1 MLKPFKTIRKQQGWT
16 FWTLTSV
23 MAVVLLF
30 SYIGLQLVPVYLAN
44 DSIRNAMAQSI
55 EGPDPSKINRT
66 LIVRK
71 MKDQLYLDGNHKILK
86 YSTDLKVRRS
96 RSELIVETHYI
107 REVPLF
113 FNVSLLVKFDNV
125 ETRSFKG

>member
-1 MLKPFKTIRKQQGWT
+1 MRKSFETIDGQRGWT
-16 FWTLTSV
+16 FWSLTSV

-30 SYIGLQLVPVYLAN
+30 SYIGLQLVPVYMAN
-44 DSIRNAMAQSI
+44 NNIKNAMARSI
-55 EGPDPSKINRT
+55 DGPDVNKINRS
-66 LIVRK
+66 LIIRK

-86 YSTDLKVRRS
+86 YTTDLKVKRS

-125 ETRSFKG
+125 ATRSFKS